1 MPENYFINI
10 LILNKEKSQEDKKGQ
25 KQKNNDICI
34 FLIFQWNFLHANN

>member
-10 LILNKEKSQEDKKGQ
+10 LILNKEESQEDEKGQ
-25 KQKNNDICI
+25 KQKNNDIWI